1 VSDRARGR
9 VVGGGRDDVGQ
20 GEVGSGPIKVASP
33 PPKSPTTGADAVPA
47 ATCTCRIRH
56 VPVTGTPRR
65 PGAVVSGV
73 GEDAIGTDVAAGRV
87 EVGMGERVRY
97 VGVAERRVRLALRQR
112 LARSTRAAAPEE
124 VAESLVALH
133 GSDPATVYLAV
144 GARLTD
150 PARTVTETQRALYED
165 RALVRMHG
173 MRHTVFVFPT
183 RLTAVV
189 HASTGLT
196 VAARERAALVKDMAR
211 AGAPDA
217 AWLKEVEESA
227 LAALARRGQATAAE
241 LAQDEPRLRQQ
252 FVYAA
257 GKSYEGVHTVSTRLL
272 RVLGVEGKVV
282 RGRPLG
288 SWTST
293 QFRWAPAPEHPELD
307 AAEAQAELLRRWLTV
322 CGPATE
328 ADLKWWTGW
337 RVTEV
342 RRALGAIGAQAVSL
356 DEGTGYVVDGDA
368 GPVTAPAEPWAAL
381 LPALDPTAMGWQA
394 RDWYLA
400 PRLRPQLFD
409 RSGNVGP
416 TVWWDGRV
424 VGGWAQRGD
433 GEIVWRL
440 LDTEGVG
447 RDAEAAVAREAERLR
462 GWVGATRVTPRFR
475 TPLERELSA

>member
-1 VSDRARGR
+1 MGDGR
-9 VVGGGRDDVGQ
+9 R
-20 GEVGSGPIKVASP
+20 
-33 PPKSPTTGADAVPA
+33 
-47 ATCTCRIRH
+47 RH
-56 VPVTGTPRR
+56 
-65 PGAVVSGV
+65 
-73 GEDAIGTDVAAGRV
+73 I
-87 EVGMGERVRY
+87 
-97 VGVAERRVRLALRQR
+97 GVAERRARLALRHR
-112 LARSTRAAAPEE
+112 LAGTARAARPEE
-124 VAESLVALH
+124 VAASLVALH
-133 GSDPATVYLAV
+133 GTDPATVYLAV
-144 GARLTD
+144 AARLAD
-150 PARTVTETQRALYED
+150 PAKAVPETERALYED
-165 RALVRMHG
+165 RTLVRMHG

-183 RLTAVV
+183 ELTAVV

-196 VAARERAALVKDMAR
+196 VAARERVSLLKDMAK

-217 AWLKEVEESA
+217 GWLAEVEASA

-241 LAQDEPRLRQQ
+241 LTADEPRLREQ

-257 GKSYEGVHTVSTRLL
+257 GKSYEGVHTVSSRLL

-288 SWTST
+288 SWTSS

-307 AAEAQAELLRRWLTV
+307 AVRAQADLLGRWLRA

-342 RRALGAIGAQAVSL
+342 RRALSAIGALEVSL
-356 DEGTGYVVDGDA
+356 DEGTGYVTDGDA
-368 GPVTAPAEPWAAL
+368 DPVPAPGEPWAAL
-381 LPALDPTAMGWQA
+381 LPGLDPTAMAWQQ

-400 PRLRPQLFD
+400 ADLRPHLFD

-424 VGGWAQRGD
+424 VGGWAQRAD
-433 GEIVWRL
+433 GEIVWRIP
-440 LDTEGVG
+440 EAGV
-447 RDAEAAVAREAERLR
+447 RREAEAAVAAEAERLR
-462 GWVGATRVTPRFR
+462 SWVGATKVTPRFR

>member
-1 VSDRARGR
+1 MGDGR
-9 VVGGGRDDVGQ
+9 
-20 GEVGSGPIKVASP
+20 
-33 PPKSPTTGADAVPA
+33 
-47 ATCTCRIRH
+47 RH
-56 VPVTGTPRR
+56 
-65 PGAVVSGV
+65 
-73 GEDAIGTDVAAGRV
+73 I
-87 EVGMGERVRY
+87 
-97 VGVAERRVRLALRQR
+97 GVAERRARLALRHR
-112 LARSTRAAAPEE
+112 LAGPARAARPEE

-133 GSDPATVYLAV
+133 GTDPATVYLTVA
-144 GARLTD
+144 ARLAD
-150 PARTVTETQRALYED
+150 PAKAVPETERALYED
-165 RALVRMHG
+165 RTLVRMHG

-183 RLTAVV
+183 GLTAVV

-196 VAARERAALVKDMAR
+196 VAARERASLLKDMAR

-217 AWLKEVEESA
+217 DWLAEVEASA

-241 LAQDEPRLRQQ
+241 LTADEPRLREQ

-257 GKSYEGVHTVSTRLL
+257 GKSYEGVHTVSSRLL

-288 SWTST
+288 SWTSG

-307 AAEAQAELLRRWLTV
+307 PARAQADLLERWLRV

-342 RRALGAIGAQAVSL
+342 RRALSAIGAQEVSL
-356 DEGTGYVVDGDA
+356 DEGTGYVADGDTE
-368 GPVTAPAEPWAAL
+368 PSSAPGESWAAL
-381 LPALDPTAMGWQA
+381 LPGLDPTAMAWQQ

-400 PRLRPQLFD
+400 PDLRPLLFD

-424 VGGWAQRGD
+424 VGGWAQRAD
-433 GEIVWRL
+433 GEIVWRIP
-440 LDTEGVG
+440 DPAVRRE
-447 RDAEAAVAREAERLR
+447 AEAAVAAEAERLR
-462 GWVGATRVTPRFR
+462 AWVGTTKVTPRFR

>member
-1 VSDRARGR
+1 
-9 VVGGGRDDVGQ
+9 
-20 GEVGSGPIKVASP
+20 
-33 PPKSPTTGADAVPA
+33 
-47 ATCTCRIRH
+47 
-56 VPVTGTPRR
+56 
-65 PGAVVSGV
+65 
-73 GEDAIGTDVAAGRV
+73 
-87 EVGMGERVRY
+87 MGEGLRY
-97 VGVAERRVRLALRQR
+97 VGAAERRARLGLRHRLAGA
-112 LARSTRAAAPEE
+112 ARAGSPEE
-124 VAESLVALH
+124 VADSLVALH
-133 GSDPATVYLAV
+133 GTDPATVYLAV
-144 GARLTD
+144 GARLAE
-150 PARTVTETQRALYED
+150 PAKTVVETERALYEE

-189 HASTGLT
+189 HASTGLA
-196 VAARERAALVKDMAR
+196 VAARERASLVKHMAT

-217 AWLKEVEESA
+217 AWLAEVEAST

-241 LAQDEPRLRQQ
+241 LAADEPRLRER
-252 FVYAA
+252 FVYGA

-288 SWTST
+288 SWTSS
-293 QFRWAPAPEHPELD
+293 QFRWAPAPAHPELD
-307 AAEAQAELLRRWLTV
+307 VAGAQAELLRDWLAV

-342 RRALGAIGAQAVSL
+342 RRALAATGARAVSL
-356 DEGTGYVVDGDA
+356 DEGTGYVVDGDVDPVA
-368 GPVTAPAEPWAAL
+368 GPEEPWAAL
-381 LPALDPTAMGWQA
+381 LPGLDPTAMGWQ
-394 RDWYLA
+394 RREWYLA
-400 PRLRPQLFD
+400 PELWPSLFD

-433 GEIVWRL
+433 GEVVWRL
-440 LDTEGVG
+440 LEKLGSVE
-447 RDAEAAVAREAERLR
+447 RRAVEAAVAVEAERLR
-462 GWVGATRVTPRFR
+462 GWVGAARVTPRFR